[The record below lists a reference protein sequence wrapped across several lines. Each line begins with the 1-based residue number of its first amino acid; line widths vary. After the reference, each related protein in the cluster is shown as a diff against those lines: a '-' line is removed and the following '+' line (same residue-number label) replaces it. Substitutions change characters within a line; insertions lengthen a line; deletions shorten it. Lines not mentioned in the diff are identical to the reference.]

1 MVPRNLFNKMS
12 ALALLSILLF
22 GAMSIRA
29 FAVEIPLSESQVQ
42 EAVTEESQE
51 DSPDPPAENPPEEN
65 QQDPPEPEPSPG
77 EPLEPSPEDPPG
89 DNAQDPTE
97 EGPSEGVQDPA
108 EEDLPGSV
116 QDPAEEEPPE
126 DDPPASALAE
136 DVASIRQC
144 MELLVYGVLPLSA
157 ASFLVYKFCMW
168 FYCTFIRSVL

>member
-1 MVPRNLFNKMS
+1 MVPRDLFNKMS

-29 FAVEIPLSESQVQ
+29 FAAEVPPSESQAQ
-42 EAVTEESQE
+42 EAVTEGSQE

-65 QQDPPEPEPSPG
+65 QQESESSSG

-97 EGPSEGVQDPA
+97 EGPPEGVQDPA

-116 QDPAEEEPPE
+116 QGPAEEEPPE

-144 MELLVYGVLPLSA
+144 MELLVYGVLPLSTA
-157 ASFLVYKFCMW
+157 FFLVYKFCMW
-168 FYCTFIRSVL
+168 FYCTFIQSVL